1 MSERSGYSPA
11 VLKLLEKYRANLFQE
26 VNIKLVDQREIN
38 GIILPRPLYGDPDVL
53 VLKLPNGYN
62 IGIEYKKIKDIIV
75 ISPAKKKPLVELAF
89 PHFKE
94 DLPLVYMLST
104 GGTIASRI
112 DYSTGAVY
120 PFFTAEE
127 IYSMVPELLDLAY
140 IKAETV
146 YSIFSEDMTPK
157 RWDELAKRIYEIY
170 KKEAPAGIIVA
181 HGTDTMGYTAAAI
194 AFAVRNL
201 PGPVIFVGSQR
212 SSDRPSSD
220 TALNVICA
228 VKTAVEAPFGESVV
242 VMHGCTSDDYCLAH
256 RGVKV
261 RKMHTSRRDAFRS
274 VNDIPLALIHPQQR
288 IKLLTSRYLKRSE
301 KEPQLLGGFEEKVAL
316 IKFYPGMHPEILE
329 FLYEE
334 GYKGVVIEATGLGH
348 VSEKLLEPIRKMVKD
363 GIPIVITSQCMW
375 GRVNLNVYRRGVEL
389 IKAGALPG
397 EDMLPE
403 TAFVKLSWV
412 LRRAS
417 DIECAYKLMLTNY
430 VYEINPR
437 SEERFYPPV
446 WR

>member
-1 MSERSGYSPA
+1 MSERSGYSPT
-11 VLKLLEKYRANLFQE
+11 VLKLLEKYRVGLFQE
-26 VNIKLVDQREIN
+26 VNIKLTDNREIS

-62 IGIEYKKIKDIIV
+62 IGIDYKKIKDMAV
-75 ISPAKKKPLVELAF
+75 ISPAKRKPLVELTL
-89 PHFKE
+89 PHLRE
-94 DLPLVYMLST
+94 GLPLVYMLST

-170 KKEAPAGIIVA
+170 RKEAPAGIIIA

-201 PGPVIFVGSQR
+201 PGPIIFVGSQR

-274 VNDIPLALIHPQQR
+274 VNDIPLALIRPQQR

-329 FLYEE
+329 LLQEK
-334 GYKGVVIEATGLGH
+334 GYKGIVIEATGLGH
-348 VSEKLLEPIRKMVKD
+348 VSEKLVKPIRKIVKD
-363 GIPIVITSQCMW
+363 GIPIVITSQCIW

-412 LRRAS
+412 LKRAE
-417 DIECAYKLMLTNY
+417 DIESAYKMMLTNY

>member
-1 MSERSGYSPA
+1 MSERRGYSSA
-11 VLKLLEKYRANLFQE
+11 VLKLLEKYKADLFQE
-26 VNIKLVDQREIN
+26 VNIKLVDHREIN

-62 IGIEYKKIKDIIV
+62 IGIEYKKIKDIAV
-75 ISPAKKKPLVELAF
+75 ISPAKRKPLVEPAF
-89 PHFKE
+89 PHLRE

-157 RWDELAKRIYEIY
+157 RWDELAKRIYEVY
-170 KKEAPAGIIVA
+170 RKEAPAGIIVA

-274 VNDIPLALIHPQQR
+274 VNDIPLALIRPQQR

-329 FLYEE
+329 FLHEE
-334 GYKGVVIEATGLGH
+334 GYKGIVIEATGLGH

-363 GIPIVITSQCMW
+363 GIPIVITSQCIW

-412 LRRAS
+412 LKRAD
-417 DIECAYKLMLTNY
+417 DIESVYKMMLTNY